1 MDKKLKELKENGI
14 YIDSVTENNA
24 INLFDSIEFNNIK
37 SIGISTAGFFEGYYA
52 SRGKKVVATTLDE
65 DGIHYMKSLLKDVKG
80 NENIEYRIE
89 DASKKSTDKDNSY
102 DVLYSRLC
110 LHYLSNEELKIAL
123 DDFYRILK
131 PNGTFFIVVKSANDR
146 MAKAFN
152 SVIDEKTGLTVVSDY
167 NLYKYPSRRF
177 HTIESLSEA
186 VENAG
191 FVVENVMELKER
203 LCKDWNR
210 LVLSDSDATIIQ
222 MIVKKY

>member
-1 MDKKLKELKENGI
+1 MDKKLKELKENGVFV
-14 YIDSVTENNA
+14 DSITENNA

-52 SRGKKVVATTLDE
+52 SKGKKVVATTLDE
-65 DGIHYMKSLLKDVKG
+65 DGIEYMKSLLKDVKG

-89 DASKKSTDKDNSY
+89 DASKESTDESSSY

-131 PNGTFFIVVKSANDR
+131 PNGIFFIVVKSANDR
-146 MAKAFN
+146 MAKSSN

-167 NLYKYPSRRF
+167 KLYQAPTRNF
-177 HTIESLSEA
+177 HTIESLSKA

-191 FVVENVMELKER
+191 FVIENVIELKER

-210 LVLSDSDATIIQ
+210 LVLSDSDATVIQ
-222 MIVKKY
+222 MIVKKC

>member
-14 YIDSVTENNA
+14 FIDSITENNA

-52 SRGKKVVATTLDE
+52 SKGKKVVATTLDE
-65 DGIHYMKSLLKDVKG
+65 DGIEYMKSLLKDVKG

-89 DASKKSTDKDNSY
+89 DASKESTDKNNSY

-146 MAKAFN
+146 MAKSSN

-167 NLYKYPSRRF
+167 NLYQAPSRKF

-191 FVVENVMELKER
+191 FVVENVIELEER
-203 LCKDWNR
+203 LCMDWNR
-210 LVLSDSDATIIQ
+210 LVLSDSDATVIQ
-222 MIVKKY
+222 MIVKKC

>member
-1 MDKKLKELKENGI
+1 MDKKLEELKENGI
-14 YIDSVTENNA
+14 FIDSITENNA

-52 SRGKKVVATTLDE
+52 SKGKKVVATTLDE
-65 DGIHYMKSLLKDVKG
+65 DGIDYMKSLLKEVKG

-89 DASKKSTDKDNSY
+89 DASKESTDKDNSY

-123 DDFYRILK
+123 NDFYRILK
-131 PNGTFFIVVKSANDR
+131 PNGIFFIVVKSANDR
-146 MAKAFN
+146 MAKSSN

-167 NLYKYPSRRF
+167 NLYQTSSRKF
-177 HTIESLSEA
+177 YTIESLSEA

-191 FVVENVMELKER
+191 FVVENVIELEER

-210 LVLSDSDATIIQ
+210 LVLSDSDATVIQ
-222 MIVKKY
+222 MIVKKC

>member
-14 YIDSVTENNA
+14 FIDSITENNA

-52 SRGKKVVATTLDE
+52 SKGKKVVATTLDK
-65 DGIHYMKSLLKDVKG
+65 DGIDYMKSLLKDVKG

-89 DASKKSTDKDNSY
+89 DASKESTDKNNSY

-131 PNGTFFIVVKSANDR
+131 PNGIFFIVVKSANDR
-146 MAKAFN
+146 MAKSSN

-167 NLYKYPSRRF
+167 DLYQAPNRRF

-191 FVVENVMELKER
+191 FVVENVIELKER

-210 LVLSDSDATIIQ
+210 LVLSDSDATVIQ
-222 MIVKKY
+222 MIVKKC